1 VVARSNSRVD
11 LGAGLA
17 GGHLNDPHEVEFNR
31 PAGAESTTRPAR
43 SQPSCHSPDHMYLA
57 DGTAF
62 SRRSATVVR
71 RNVPSSKP
79 TRPAL
84 RASRRLVVAS
94 IELAPAIW
102 RPVDHTMPGG

>member
-1 VVARSNSRVD
+1 MPMTFGQPANRLSEPPKREEGSVVARSNSRVD

-79 TRPAL
+79 HAAGIT
-84 RASRRLVVAS
+84 S
-94 IELAPAIW
+94 
-102 RPVDHTMPGG
+102 